1 MWYAERVSLPF
12 PISTIAVVKTNERRF
27 LSMTT
32 SVSLFDNHRHEGAAL
47 LLSARLLLPVSFSTG
62 GVSGCRPCTGIRM
75 APAMAGN
82 PLPKITPAARE
93 DKSKST
99 TTPFTTH
106 DWPVISHYYV
116 HLCAK
121 VLAGAIVGVRSPI
134 RHHAE
139 LSGLCRYTRLD
150 TFEDFVV
157 VVVVL
162 GLARVYEI
170 EIESKVDDYWRC

>member
-1 MWYAERVSLPF
+1 MPTL
-12 PISTIAVVKTNERRF
+12 
-27 LSMTT
+27 
-32 SVSLFDNHRHEGAAL
+32 HRDPDGSGDGWKSSSENNPC
-47 LLSARLLLPVSFSTG
+47 SARGQVQ
-62 GVSGCRPCTGIRM
+62 
-75 APAMAGN
+75 
-82 PLPKITPAARE
+82 
-93 DKSKST
+93 ST

-121 VLAGAIVGVRSPI
+121 VLAGVIVGVRSPI

-157 VVVVL
+157 VVP

-170 EIESKVDDYWRC
+170 DIRVQG